1 MKPIPFDYW
10 KYSTNEVYKSII
22 KPYLLCSHK
31 FEIRCFKDEEY
42 AISQALSFGKIKNE
56 ESEFKTVIVGDV
68 SKEFIEFILN
78 LPKPIQTD
86 NTCNKMVPFFSIF
99 LVSNFS
105 SEHYGTELY
114 SNQI

>member
-1 MKPIPFDYW
+1 MKAIPFDYW
-10 KYSTNEVYKSII
+10 KYDTNEVYKSII
-22 KPYLLCSHK
+22 KPYLLCSSK
-31 FEIRCFKDEEY
+31 FEIRCFADEEY
-42 AISQALSFGKIKNE
+42 AISQALYFGKIKNE
-56 ESEFKTVIVGDV
+56 KSEFETVIIGDV

-86 NTCNKMVPFFSIF
+86 NTYNKMVPFFSIF
-99 LVSNFS
+99 LDSNFS